1 MTTEE
6 TLLKKT
12 ELGSFK
18 FTIKN
23 KVNIIFGGSFMGKK
37 EDAIAGLNALTEKT
51 IENVK
56 LVLNHYGFDS
66 FERKAK
72 VLESMLGIH
81 RDWGDIDRKARFEM
95 LAQYFIEQSSKAPKS
110 TAKPKKQKT
119 PESHNDGPEVH
130 IVKMPS
136 GMSRAETIRCIRDK
150 IAEVTGRAIDE
161 EESDE
166 ASAKVTREVRIREI
180 NSMLKDFDNEEVEKI
195 HKVLSELHE
204 KYEISEEEK
213 AFRAL
218 CRKLNINENDSTA
231 KRLFIAGLSFAR
243 QDD

>member
-1 MTTEE
+1 
-6 TLLKKT
+6 
-12 ELGSFK
+12 
-18 FTIKN
+18 
-23 KVNIIFGGSFMGKK
+23 MGRK
-37 EDAIAGLNALTEKT
+37 EDAIAGLNALTDKT

-72 VLESMLGIH
+72 VLEDMLGIH
-81 RDWGDIDRKARFEM
+81 RDWGDVDRKARFEM
-95 LAQYFIEQSSKAPKS
+95 LAQYFIERQTSISKS
-110 TAKPKKQKT
+110 TNKKPKPAEKKNGT
-119 PESHNDGPEVH
+119 EIH

-136 GMSRAETIRCIRDK
+136 GMSRAETIRFIRDK
-150 IAEVTGRAIDE
+150 ITEVTAQEIDE
-161 EESDE
+161 EESGE
-166 ASAKVTREVRIREI
+166 ASVKVTREVRIKEI
-180 NSMLKDFDNEEVEKI
+180 NSMLKDFDDEEVEKI
-195 HKVLSELHE
+195 HEVLSELHE

>member
-1 MTTEE
+1 
-6 TLLKKT
+6 
-12 ELGSFK
+12 
-18 FTIKN
+18 
-23 KVNIIFGGSFMGKK
+23 MGRK
-37 EDAIAGLNALTEKT
+37 EDAIAGLNALTDKT

-81 RDWGDIDRKARFEM
+81 RDWGDTDRKTRFEI

-110 TAKPKKQKT
+110 TAKPKKEKT
-119 PESHNDGPEVH
+119 PESRNNGPEVH

-136 GMSRAETIRCIRDK
+136 GMSRSETSRFIRDK
-150 IAEVTGRAIDE
+150 IAEVTGQTVDE
-161 EESDE
+161 EESNE
-166 ASAKVTREVRIREI
+166 ASAKVTREVRIKEI
-180 NSMLKDFDNEEVEKI
+180 NSMLKDFDNEEIEKI
-195 HKVLSELHE
+195 HEVLSELHE

-218 CRKLNINENDSTA
+218 CRKLNINEKDSTA

-243 QDD
+243 RDD

>member
-1 MTTEE
+1 
-6 TLLKKT
+6 
-12 ELGSFK
+12 
-18 FTIKN
+18 
-23 KVNIIFGGSFMGKK
+23 MGRK
-37 EDAIAGLNALTEKT
+37 EDAIAGLNALTDKT

-72 VLESMLGIH
+72 VLEDMLGIH
-81 RDWGDIDRKARFEM
+81 RDWGDVDRKARFEM
-95 LAQYFIEQSSKAPKS
+95 LAQYFIERQTSTPKS
-110 TAKPKKQKT
+110 TTKKSKPAEKKNGT
-119 PESHNDGPEVH
+119 EIH

-136 GMSRAETIRCIRDK
+136 GMSRAETIRFIRDK
-150 IAEVTGRAIDE
+150 IAEVTGQTIDE

-166 ASAKVTREVRIREI
+166 ASVKVTREVRIKEI

-195 HKVLSELHE
+195 HEVLSELHE

-218 CRKLNINENDSTA
+218 CRKLNLDEDDPMA
-231 KRLFIAGLSFAR
+231 KRLFLAGLTFAR

>member
-1 MTTEE
+1 
-6 TLLKKT
+6 
-12 ELGSFK
+12 
-18 FTIKN
+18 
-23 KVNIIFGGSFMGKK
+23 MGRK
-37 EDAIAGLNALTEKT
+37 EDAIAGLNALTDKT

-72 VLESMLGIH
+72 VLEDMLGIH
-81 RDWGDIDRKARFEM
+81 RDWGDVDRKARFEM
-95 LAQYFIEQSSKAPKS
+95 LAQYFIERQTSISKS
-110 TAKPKKQKT
+110 TNKKPKPAEKKNGT
-119 PESHNDGPEVH
+119 EIH

-136 GMSRAETIRCIRDK
+136 GMSRAETIRFIRDK
-150 IAEVTGRAIDE
+150 ITEVTAQEIDE
-161 EESDE
+161 EESGE
-166 ASAKVTREVRIREI
+166 ASVKVTREVRIKEI

-195 HKVLSELHE
+195 HEVLSELHE

>member
-1 MTTEE
+1 
-6 TLLKKT
+6 
-12 ELGSFK
+12 
-18 FTIKN
+18 
-23 KVNIIFGGSFMGKK
+23 MGRK
-37 EDAIAGLNALTEKT
+37 EDAIAGLNALTDKT

-72 VLESMLGIH
+72 VLEDMLGIH
-81 RDWGDIDRKARFEM
+81 RDWGDVDRKARFEM
-95 LAQYFIEQSSKAPKS
+95 LAQYFIERQKSTPKS
-110 TAKPKKQKT
+110 TTKKSKPAEKKNGT
-119 PESHNDGPEVH
+119 EIH

-136 GMSRAETIRCIRDK
+136 GMSRAETIRFIRDK
-150 IAEVTGRAIDE
+150 IAEVTGQTIDE

-166 ASAKVTREVRIREI
+166 ASVKVTREVRIKEI
-180 NSMLKDFDNEEVEKI
+180 NSMLKDFDDEEVEKI
-195 HKVLSELHE
+195 HEVLSELHE

-218 CRKLNINENDSTA
+218 CRKLNINENDSIA

>member
-1 MTTEE
+1 
-6 TLLKKT
+6 
-12 ELGSFK
+12 
-18 FTIKN
+18 
-23 KVNIIFGGSFMGKK
+23 MGRK
-37 EDAIAGLNALTEKT
+37 EDAIAGLNALADKT

-72 VLESMLGIH
+72 VLEDMLGIH
-81 RDWGDIDRKARFEM
+81 RDWGDVDRKARFEM
-95 LAQYFIEQSSKAPKS
+95 LAQYFIERQTSTPKS
-110 TAKPKKQKT
+110 TNKKPKPAEKK
-119 PESHNDGPEVH
+119 SGAKVKVH
-130 IVKMPS
+130 FVKMPS
-136 GMSRAETIRCIRDK
+136 GMSRAEALRFIRDK
-150 IAEVTGRAIDE
+150 IAEATGQEIYE

-166 ASAKVTREVRIREI
+166 ASAKVTREVRIKEI
-180 NSMLKDFDNEEVEKI
+180 NSMLKDFDNEEVETI
-195 HKVLSELHE
+195 HEVLSELHE

-218 CRKLNINENDSTA
+218 CRKYNLDEDDPMA

>member
-1 MTTEE
+1 
-6 TLLKKT
+6 
-12 ELGSFK
+12 
-18 FTIKN
+18 
-23 KVNIIFGGSFMGKK
+23 MGRK
-37 EDAIAGLNALTEKT
+37 EDAIAGLNALTDKT

-72 VLESMLGIH
+72 VLEDMLGIH
-81 RDWGDIDRKARFEM
+81 RDWGDVDRKARFEM
-95 LAQYFIEQSSKAPKS
+95 LAQYFIERQTSTPKS
-110 TAKPKKQKT
+110 TNKKPKPDEKK
-119 PESHNDGPEVH
+119 SSAEVH

-136 GMSRAETIRCIRDK
+136 GMSRAETIRFIRDK
-150 IAEVTGRAIDE
+150 IAEVTGPEIDE
-161 EESDE
+161 EESGE
-166 ASAKVTREVRIREI
+166 ASVKVTREVRIKEI

-195 HKVLSELHE
+195 HEVLSELHE

>member
-1 MTTEE
+1 
-6 TLLKKT
+6 
-12 ELGSFK
+12 
-18 FTIKN
+18 
-23 KVNIIFGGSFMGKK
+23 MGRK
-37 EDAIAGLNALTEKT
+37 EDAIAGLNALTDKT

-72 VLESMLGIH
+72 VLEDMLGIH
-81 RDWGDIDRKARFEM
+81 RDWEGVDRKARFEI

-110 TAKPKKQKT
+110 TSKPKKEKT
-119 PESHNDGPEVH
+119 PERHNDGPEVH

-136 GMSRAETIRCIRDK
+136 GMSRAETIRFIRDK
-150 IAEVTGRAIDE
+150 IAEVTGQEIDE
-161 EESDE
+161 EEPDE
-166 ASAKVTREVRIREI
+166 ASAKVTREVQIKEI
-180 NSMLKDFDNEEVEKI
+180 NSMLKDFDNEEIEKI
-195 HKVLSELHE
+195 HEVLSELHE

-231 KRLFIAGLSFAR
+231 KRLFVAGLSFAR

>member
-6 TLLKKT
+6 TLPKKT

-23 KVNIIFGGSFMGKK
+23 KVNIFFGGIPMGRK

-72 VLESMLGIH
+72 VLEDMLGIH
-81 RDWGDIDRKARFEM
+81 RDWGDVDRKARFEM
-95 LAQYFIEQSSKAPKS
+95 LAQYFIERQTSTPKS
-110 TAKPKKQKT
+110 TNKKPKPDEKKNGT
-119 PESHNDGPEVH
+119 EIH

-136 GMSRAETIRCIRDK
+136 GMSRAETIRFIRDK
-150 IAEVTGRAIDE
+150 IAEVTDQTIDE

-166 ASAKVTREVRIREI
+166 ASAKVTREVRIKEI

-195 HKVLSELHE
+195 HEVLSELHE